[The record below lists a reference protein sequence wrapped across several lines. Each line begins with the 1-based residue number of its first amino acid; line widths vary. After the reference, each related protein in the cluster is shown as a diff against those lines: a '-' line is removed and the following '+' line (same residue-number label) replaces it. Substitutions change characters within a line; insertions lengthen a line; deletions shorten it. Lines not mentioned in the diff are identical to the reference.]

1 MKKSLAAVLILSLL
15 LGMAACGNAA
25 PATPGASESQIA
37 SSTASASAQAVASES
52 TEKKDVSLSLVG
64 NWWADGSYEKM
75 KADDINKTQ
84 VTIAGRELI
93 EKNHPDWK
101 IQFMDWGWAEVLDQK
116 QRVTLLS
123 GNAPDIVH
131 GEVFMPTYA
140 NNDMLV
146 PLPQDIVDMVNPN
159 FTLKNAQGEP
169 VAVAPAGTVFML
181 FYNKDLIKAAGIDP
195 ETMQLKTWDDWEKV
209 SDAVTAYGGGNVW
222 GGGIPTHPH
231 AGGSLRM
238 LPFVRQMGADF
249 GGGLKATINTPEMN
263 KALTYIREM
272 DANFPKGAGNN
283 ADANILVNMFKTDK
297 NLAFVVDG
305 SWDMR
310 YSEVNLGFTNL
321 PTPADG
327 KEGNCLVAFDYM
339 AVPKLS
345 KNRDEAFA
353 CIKDLL
359 SKDIAKVYSKTNFMP
374 VANKEALEDAELNA
388 VPQLKFLYDMMK
400 NGSYKGLP
408 VFDKNDTQVW
418 EVINTKV
425 IARATMTT
433 DPIDVILSEA
443 QAECDKL
450 LQ

>member
-1 MKKSLAAVLILSLL
+1 MKKIFSAMVILSLM
-15 LGMAACGNAA
+15 LGMVACGGSNSGSTVKTESQASSVAA
-25 PATPGASESQIA
+25 PA
-37 SSTASASAQAVASES
+37 STQAAET
-52 TEKKDVSLSLVG
+52 TEKKEVNLKLVG

-75 KADDINKTQ
+75 KADEINKTQ
-84 VTIAGRELI
+84 VTITGRELI

-101 IQFMDWGWAEVLDQK
+101 IEFMDWGWAEVLDQK

-159 FTLKNAQGEP
+159 FLIKNAKGEP
-169 VAVAPAGTVFML
+169 VAVSPSGTVFML

-195 ETMQLKTWDDWEKV
+195 ETMQIKTWEDWEKV
-209 SDAVTAYGGGNVW
+209 SAAVTAKGGGKTW

-231 AGGSLRM
+231 SGGALRM
-238 LPFVRQMGADF
+238 LPFVRQLGADF
-249 GGGLKATINTPEMN
+249 GGGSKATINTPEMK

-283 ADANILVNMFKTDK
+283 ADENVLINMFKIDK
-297 NLAFVVDG
+297 NLAFKVDG

-310 YSEVNLGFTNL
+310 YSEVNLGFTTL
-321 PTPADG
+321 PTPDG
-327 KEGNCLVAFDYM
+327 GKDGNCLVAFDYM

-345 KNRDEAFA
+345 KNQEEAFA

-359 SKDIAKVYSKTNFMP
+359 SKDIAKVYAKTNYMP
-374 VANKEALEDAELNA
+374 VANKEALDDSELNA
-388 VPQLKFLYDMMK
+388 VSQLKFLFDIMK

-433 DPIDVILSEA
+433 DPIDKVLSEA